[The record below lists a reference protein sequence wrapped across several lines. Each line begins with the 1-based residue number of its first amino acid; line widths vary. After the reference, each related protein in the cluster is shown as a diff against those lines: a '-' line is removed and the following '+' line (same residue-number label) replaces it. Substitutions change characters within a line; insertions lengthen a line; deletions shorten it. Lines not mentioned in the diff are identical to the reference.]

1 LRDDLDDRIEDLS
14 SSMADAGDEANEDI
28 QIALEELRGERSK
41 VDKAID
47 NVQDATEDSWE
58 SVKSNTEELADDVSD
73 KLEEWQNE
81 LQDVFDN

>member
-1 LRDDLDDRIEDLS
+1 MDDRIEDLS